1 MPLYS
6 QQHFVYHQSMN
17 VEEEQG
23 DLAIARIASAIG
35 EPARVRMLYSLLDG
49 RARTSTE
56 LAVIAGISP
65 STASAH
71 LNRLT
76 SDRLIKVLVQGKHR
90 YYSLDNSAV
99 ATALEGLS
107 VIAGRSNDNF
117 VPNTPVRLRE
127 ARTCYDHIAGRVGVL
142 LHNSFQKLRWL
153 SGNDE
158 YDLTPQGKKEFERLG
173 IDIES
178 IRSQRRRFAYPC
190 VDWSERQ
197 PHLGGALAAAILSTA
212 LKRKWMTREI
222 EGRELT
228 VTRLGTREFLSNF
241 GLQI

>member
-1 MPLYS
+1 MD
-6 QQHFVYHQSMN
+6 
-17 VEEEQG
+17 VEDDQT
-23 DLAIARIASAIG
+23 DVAIARIASAIG
-35 EPARVRMLYSLLDG
+35 EPARVRILYCLIDG

-56 LAVIAGISP
+56 LAVIAGVTP

-90 YYSLDNSAV
+90 YYSLDNTDV
-99 ATALEGLS
+99 ANALEGLS
-107 VIAGRSNDNF
+107 VVAGISNEKF
-117 VPNTPVRLRE
+117 VPNTPTRLRE

-142 LHNSFQKLRWL
+142 MHNSFKKLRWL

-158 YDLTPQGKKEFERLG
+158 YELTPQGKKEFETLG
-173 IDIES
+173 IDVES
-178 IRSQRRRFAYPC
+178 TRLHRRRFAYPC

-197 PHLGGALAAAILSTA
+197 PHLGGALAAAILKMA
-212 LKRKWMTREI
+212 LKRKWMTREL

-228 VTRLGTREFLSNF
+228 VTRIGKRELQTRF
-241 GLQI
+241 GFQV